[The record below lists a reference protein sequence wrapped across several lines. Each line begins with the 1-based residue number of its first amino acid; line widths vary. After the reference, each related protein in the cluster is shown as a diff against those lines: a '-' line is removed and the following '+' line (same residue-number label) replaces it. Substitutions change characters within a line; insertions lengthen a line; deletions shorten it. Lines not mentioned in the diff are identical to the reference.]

1 MPINIFYFIE
11 LSGNLY
17 GTNVPVQLLVRLVR
31 CVLDVLRCGA
41 CRLLCGAVRC
51 MPAVVRCGAVRCM
64 PAVVRCGA

>member
-41 CRLLCGAVRC
+41 CRLLCGAVRDC
-51 MPAVVRCGAVRCM
+51 TNLCSCTLQSLFT
-64 PAVVRCGA
+64 